1 MSAKRQD
8 ESDRERW
15 DRKYAAGEGPAHFQ
29 PNDFLV
35 ENQHLL
41 RGDRALDVAC
51 GFGGNAFFLARLG
64 FQVEAVDI
72 SAVGLARAR
81 AEARRRALDID
92 WLQADLTRWR
102 IPPERYDV
110 ILGVNGHR
118 SLREYKRCL
127 NPGGLYLMI
136 GGDNAQIFE
145 ALLLAPFVFMFRGKH
160 AASLTIDDA
169 RREKDLQEL
178 QAMLVSRALKPVID
192 RTFTLEETADA
203 FRYVERKHVRGK
215 VVITVS

>member
-41 RGDRALDVAC
+41 RGDRALDAAC

-110 ILGVNGHR
+110 ILVFYYLNRELTPDLAAG
-118 SLREYKRCL
+118 LR
-127 NPGGLYLMI
+127 PGGLLVQANRNKRFLSVRPGFDADYLLQP
-136 GGDNAQIFE
+136 GE
-145 ALLLAPFVFMFRGKH
+145 LATM
-160 AASLTIDDA
+160 A
-169 RREKDLQEL
+169 RRAGLEVLYHTETPPGEGHN
-178 QAMLVSRALKPVID
+178 SRLIARKPED
-192 RTFTLEETADA
+192 WHHPAS
-203 FRYVERKHVRGK
+203 RG
-215 VVITVS
+215 